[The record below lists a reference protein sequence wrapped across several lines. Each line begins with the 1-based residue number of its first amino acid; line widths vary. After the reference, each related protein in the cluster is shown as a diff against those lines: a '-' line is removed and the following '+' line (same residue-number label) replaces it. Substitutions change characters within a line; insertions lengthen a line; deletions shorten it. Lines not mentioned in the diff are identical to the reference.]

1 MTVNNIV
8 YAGAESFTLKQIRT
22 PICSSSVTK
31 WQSVLLSRVYMLHES
46 RYWFT
51 HFKVA
56 KLLEASHLRRIPQ
69 FV

>member
-8 YAGAESFTLKQIRT
+8 YAGAESFTLKQIRMS
-22 PICSSSVTK
+22 ICSSSVTK

-51 HFKVA
+51 HFTVA
-56 KLLEASHLRRIPQ
+56 KLLEA
-69 FV
+69 